1 MGRNLSEGDFG
12 SKEIFQPYTSCYHF
26 GFLSH
31 CFLFLSKQLA
41 DSTQEIKDC
50 IGESV
55 VSKQKVYSVEY
66 IE

>member
-12 SKEIFQPYTSCYHF
+12 SREIFQPCTSCYHF
-26 GFLSH
+26 GFLSD
-31 CFLFLSKQLA
+31 CFLFSSKQLA

-55 VSKQKVYSVEY
+55 V
-66 IE
+66 